1 MKKKDRRKYPRVKIY
16 NPISYDSVDEKGKR
30 IDQNMGI
37 ALDISQNGILIETPQ
52 IIESKYILLLFVNLE
67 NKLIEILGK
76 VVFSVKKINGK
87 FKTGINFEG
96 DQEENIQFAKNIV
109 QSYHY
114 QKSDTVRISGA
125 KV

>member
-1 MKKKDRRKYPRVKIY
+1 MKKKERRKYPRVKIH

-30 IDQNMGI
+30 LDQNMGI

-52 IIESKYILLLFVNLE
+52 IIESKYIILLFVNLE

-76 VVFSVKKINGK
+76 VVFSVKKIDGK

-96 DQEENIQFAKNIV
+96 DQEENIQFAKYIV

-114 QKSDTVRISGA
+114 QKSDMVRISGA
-125 KV
+125 NA